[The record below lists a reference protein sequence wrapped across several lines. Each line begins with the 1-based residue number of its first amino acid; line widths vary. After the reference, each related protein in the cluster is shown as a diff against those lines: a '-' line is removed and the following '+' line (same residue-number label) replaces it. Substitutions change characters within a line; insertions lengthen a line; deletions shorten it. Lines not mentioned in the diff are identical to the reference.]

1 MCLDNRKD
9 FWLTREF
16 ARISKAKVRGQ
27 FTCSLFCSESWA
39 RSSMPL
45 SSESRIT
52 GQLTF
57 RVVFPED
64 VSQSAR
70 VTVLPPQH
78 GVLTRPWFSLR
89 EYKEFDS
96 KERNAVDSVTWIA
109 SIQSTCEMLHLLL
122 ACSSRANGE
131 RKFSVLCDLSRYA
144 WVKSRGLFLGPPRIA
159 ESLFHALA

>member
-16 ARISKAKVRGQ
+16 AKISKAQVRGQ

-57 RVVFPED
+57 RVVFPEGA
-64 VSQSAR
+64 SQSAQ

-78 GVLTRPWFSLR
+78 GVLTRPWLSLR
-89 EYKEFDS
+89 EYKELDS
-96 KERNAVDSVTWIA
+96 KERSAVDYVTWIA

-122 ACSSRANGE
+122 TFSSKANGE
-131 RKFSVLCDLSRYA
+131 CIFSARCDPGRYV
-144 WVKSRGLFLGPPRIA
+144 WVNSRGLFLEPPRRC
-159 ESLFHALA
+159 